1 MLKKMESMNLKQKL
15 NYGYGVVIA
24 LMIVS
29 ALFSMLGL
37 WILFGY
43 FNSYVNG
50 PQKAD
55 TAVKLCRI
63 EVNIAARNIREMAIN
78 DDVSTYSAYK
88 ETVVEKLNDVGSQ
101 LKILKGTE
109 MVDDELYQRYETAL
123 SDWGEMGYEIMSD
136 IEAGNKEEANRKI
149 LEECAPAL
157 QQVVDIANE
166 IDAIT
171 DAERE
176 DAISSS
182 VNSAIGASVLMIV
195 FVVLAATISRRIG
208 RRIVNSIVTPLRE
221 IENVANGLAD
231 GNLHT
236 SLKYH
241 SQDEMGALAHN
252 LRKSVNILSSYVDD
266 IGRAMNEFS
275 QGNFDV
281 KPHVEWKGDFIGIKD
296 SIIGFE
302 KSISETISGIQQV
315 ADQVKNGSEQVAS
328 SSNELAE
335 GAAEQASVTEEL
347 TATLTNVS
355 EQVAKNAQH
364 AKNISKNVDDA
375 GKEILNSNKKMQEM
389 VASMKEISN
398 ASEQISK
405 IIATINDIASQT
417 NLLALNASIEAAR
430 AGEAGKGFAVVADQV
445 SVLAAQSAEAA
456 KESTAL
462 IEASVRAVEK
472 GMVVADETAGRLE
485 SIVVSSQAIT
495 EDVNQVAM
503 VLEEQTEAISQ
514 ISDGV
519 EQINDVVQ
527 TNSATSQECAAASQE
542 MSGQAVNLEGLI
554 DRFQITDF

>member
-1 MLKKMESMNLKQKL
+1 MLKKMERMNLKQKL
-15 NYGYGVVIA
+15 NYGYGAVIA

-29 ALFSMLGL
+29 AAFSMLGL
-37 WILFGY
+37 WILFGNL
-43 FNSYVNG
+43 NSYVNG

-55 TAVKLCRI
+55 TAVKVCRI

-88 ETVVEKLNDVGSQ
+88 ATVVEKLNDVGSQ
-101 LKILKGTE
+101 LEILKSTE

-123 SDWGEMGYEIMSD
+123 SDWGETGYEIMSD

-149 LEECAPAL
+149 LEECTPAL
-157 QQVVDIANE
+157 QRVIDIAKE

-195 FVVLAATISRRIG
+195 FVVLAAAMSRKIG
-208 RRIVNSIVTPLRE
+208 SKIVNSIVTPLRE

-236 SLKYH
+236 SLEFH
-241 SQDEMGALAHN
+241 SQDEMGVLAHN
-252 LRKSVNILSSYVDD
+252 LRKSINILSSYVDD

-281 KPHVEWKGDFIGIKD
+281 RPQVEWKGDFIGIKD

-398 ASEQISK
+398 ASQQISK